1 MIRFENVNKYYP
13 TKQGRSYVFREVNIE
28 LPTDRNIAILGP
40 NGAGKSTLIRM
51 MGGTDIPSRGS
62 ITSDKN
68 ISWPLG
74 LQGGLQ
80 GSMTGRENVRFV
92 ARIHGYKNT
101 RDIEALVAD
110 FAEIGKYFDE
120 PVKSY
125 SNGMRARV
133 TFGLTMAFDFNFD
146 VLLIDELTAVGDA
159 AFKQKSEKLLKEK
172 YQKTKVIMVNHSLD
186 QLKKFCEAGVVIKD
200 QTLHYYDD
208 LAVAINE
215 YQETYVRHR

>member
-1 MIRFENVNKYYP
+1 MIRLNGVSKYYP
-13 TKQGRSYVFREVNIE
+13 TKQGRSYVFQDVNIE
-28 LPTDRNIAILGP
+28 LPTDRNIAIIGP

-51 MGGTDIPSRGS
+51 IGGTDIPNRGE

-92 ARIHGYKNT
+92 ARIHGYKET
-101 RDIEALVAD
+101 RKIEQQVSD
-110 FAEIGKYFDE
+110 FAEIGAYFDE
-120 PVKSY
+120 PVKTY

-133 TFGLTMAFDFNFD
+133 TFGLTMGFDFNFD

-159 AFKQKSEKLLKEK
+159 AFKAKSQKLLLEK
-172 YQKTKVIMVNHSLD
+172 YEKTKVIMVNHSLD
-186 QLKKFCEAGVVIKD
+186 QLRKFCDAGVVIRDK
-200 QTLHYYDD
+200 TLHYFDD
-208 LAVAINE
+208 LEQAIEE
-215 YQETYVRHR
+215 YQEVYVRHR

>member
-13 TKQGRSYVFREVNIE
+13 TKQGRSYVFRDVNIE

-40 NGAGKSTLIRM
+40 NGVGKSTLIRM
-51 MGGTDIPSRGS
+51 MGGTDIPSRGE
-62 ITSDKN
+62 ITTDKN

-101 RDIEALVAD
+101 REIEMLVAD

-159 AFKQKSEKLLKEK
+159 TFKQKSEALLKEK

-215 YQETYVRHR
+215 YQETYVRNR